1 MRHFNVEA
9 SATLLAQLDWLTL
22 VLVAVSAFATALFH
36 SVSGFAG
43 ALLLSVCLAP
53 LIGVKAVVPVVALA
67 MIISN
72 TNRTL
77 LFFRQIDWRAYAA
90 IMVTGLPGIILGATV
105 YLFLSVKAV
114 AIVLGCFLLISIPL
128 RRLLKKRNYRVGLR
142 GLSAAGVVYGLVSG
156 TVFGGGMILGPFFLG
171 AGIVGESLVGL
182 VAALGL
188 TLNITKT
195 IIFGAGEL
203 LNSRL
208 VSLGLVVGLF
218 TIPGGMLGKFIV
230 KNSKVS
236 VHTLVVE
243 SLMFVGGRYFLYQG
257 FFAAPI
263 T

>member
-1 MRHFNVEA
+1 MSV
-9 SATLLAQLDWLTL
+9 STSLLSQMDWLTL
-22 VLVAVSAFATALFH
+22 VLVAIAAFGTALFH
-36 SVSGFAG
+36 SVAGFAG

-53 LIGVKAVVPVVALA
+53 LIGVKEVVPVVALA

-77 LFFRQIDWRAYAA
+77 LFRRQINWRAYAA
-90 IMVTGLPGIILGATV
+90 IMITGLPGIIFGAVV
-105 YLFLSVKAV
+105 YLYLSVKAV
-114 AIVLGCFLLISIPL
+114 AIVLGCFLLVSIPL
-128 RRLLKKRNYRVGLR
+128 RRILKKHNFNVGLR

-171 AGIVGESLVGL
+171 AGIIGEGLVGL

-195 IIFGAGEL
+195 IVFGAGEL
-203 LNSRL
+203 LDSRL
-208 VSLGLVVGLF
+208 ISLGLVVGLC
-218 TIPGGMLGKFIV
+218 TIPGGLLGKLIV
-230 KNSKVS
+230 KNSKVQ

-243 SLMFVGGRYFLYQG
+243 SLMFAGGCYFLYQG
-257 FFAAPI
+257 IFYDAG